1 MPGFLSRTES
11 RAVDTGGMA
20 TEIDHEEIIRQLTEK
35 MSAKYTEVDPARI
48 GSLVREEVDAL
59 AERPVQDY
67 VTVLAERAVK
77 KSLKRSEK

>member
-1 MPGFLSRTES
+1 
-11 RAVDTGGMA
+11 MA
-20 TEIDHEEIIRQLTEK
+20 TEIDHEEIIRQLTAKLSEK
-35 MSAKYTEVDPARI
+35 YSGVESARI
-48 GSLVREEVDAL
+48 GELVREEVNAL

>member
-1 MPGFLSRTES
+1 
-11 RAVDTGGMA
+11 MA

-35 MSAKYTEVDPARI
+35 LSGKYSEVDSARI
-48 GSLVREEVDAL
+48 GELVRDEVSAL

-77 KSLKRSEK
+77 KTLKRSEK

>member
-1 MPGFLSRTES
+1 
-11 RAVDTGGMA
+11 MA

-35 MSAKYTEVDPARI
+35 LSTKYSGVDSDRI
-48 GSLVREEVDAL
+48 GALVREEVSAL

>member
-1 MPGFLSRTES
+1 
-11 RAVDTGGMA
+11 MA

-35 MSAKYTEVDPARI
+35 LSVKYSGVDSDRI
-48 GSLVREEVDAL
+48 GALVREEVSAL